1 MNEDDK
7 TPEEEPLRDEL
18 PEGVPEP
25 PDLAKVEALRRR
37 MRAERQRGGGGPIRI
52 GTEKR
57 GIDLDDKTGRRARD
71 IGTYTVI
78 PMMLLAGP
86 AIGFLMGMF
95 IESKWGGAPWP
106 TVIGALFGL
115 AAAFRQ
121 IFLMLAQKSAEEAK
135 DKRF

>member
-1 MNEDDK
+1 MTDEDK
-7 TPEEEPLRDEL
+7 TPAEEPL

-25 PDLAKVEALRRR
+25 PDIEKVRALRRK
-37 MRAERQRGGGGPIRI
+37 MRAERQRGGGRPFRV

-57 GIDLDDKTGRRARD
+57 GIDLDEKTGKRARD
-71 IGTYTVI
+71 IGIYTVI

-95 IESKWGGAPWP
+95 IENRWGGAPWP